1 MVAEVPITPM
11 RPERVARQA
20 ASAAAL
26 TTPVKGTSNPAVIS
40 SVIMEE
46 MVPQAA
52 TIIPPLTTVR
62 FPVEE
67 IVRHTVELLVTK
79 LNRRPLTPG
88 RMTPEMPLVI
98 RDSVADRTQETHN
111 RQYVK

>member
-1 MVAEVPITPM
+1 MM
-11 RPERVARQA
+11 
-20 ASAAAL
+20 
-26 TTPVKGTSNPAVIS
+26 
-40 SVIMEE
+40 
-46 MVPQAA
+46 
-52 TIIPPLTTVR
+52 
-62 FPVEE
+62 
-67 IVRHTVELLVTK
+67 VTK